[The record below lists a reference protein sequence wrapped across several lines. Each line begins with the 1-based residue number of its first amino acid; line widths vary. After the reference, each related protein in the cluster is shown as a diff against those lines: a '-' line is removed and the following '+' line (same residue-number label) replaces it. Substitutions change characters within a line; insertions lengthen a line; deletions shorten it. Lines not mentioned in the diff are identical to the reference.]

1 LAANAE
7 PTEWGVYKALPYEQ
21 AIIEY
26 GPRIKRAMTYK
37 GLNRLIQGSAADQT
51 KAAMIALHKA
61 GFRLL
66 LQVHDEI
73 ALSVDNEDDARDAA
87 NIMASAVQLEVP
99 SRVDVEA
106 GPSWGE
112 AR

>member
-1 LAANAE
+1 
-7 PTEWGVYKALPYEQ
+7 
-21 AIIEY
+21 
-26 GPRIKRAMTYK
+26 MTYK

-61 GFRLL
+61 GFRIL

-73 ALSVDNEDDARDAA
+73 ALSVNNRDE
-87 NIMASAVQLEVP
+87 AVQASEIMTKAVSLEVP
-99 SRVDVEA
+99 SRVDVEM

-112 AR
+112 AK